1 MLVRSRMTRDVIT
14 ASPTMTVA
22 EAIAIT
28 REHRIRHLPV
38 VERDRLVG
46 VASDRDL
53 RLAIP
58 AQGSMPDRERQAL
71 MESTRVADVMVREVI
86 TVAPDA
92 PVEEAAALLAE
103 HRIGC
108 LPVLSDG
115 RLVGILTETDVLRA
129 FVELFRAQGPSSRI
143 EVRMPDRPGELARV
157 VRLIGVDFKI
167 NITGLVVPP
176 LSEGEALAII
186 HLQTLD
192 PRDLIEALEK
202 LGYQVGWPSLG

>member
-1 MLVRSRMTRDVIT
+1 
-14 ASPTMTVA
+14 
-22 EAIAIT
+22 
-28 REHRIRHLPV
+28 
-38 VERDRLVG
+38 
-46 VASDRDL
+46 
-53 RLAIP
+53 
-58 AQGSMPDRERQAL
+58 PDRERREL
-71 MESTRVADVMVREVI
+71 IESTRVGDVMMNEVI
-86 TVAPDA
+86 TVSPDA

-108 LPVLSDG
+108 LPVMSDG
-115 RLVGILTETDVLRA
+115 QLVGILSETDGLQA
-129 FVELFRAQGPSSRI
+129 IVELFRAHGPSSRI
-143 EVRMPDRPGELARV
+143 EVRMPGRPGELARV

-176 LSEGEALAII
+176 LSKGEALAII